1 MRRTLLAL
9 GASAAVVL
17 GTATVAGPA
26 RAASDVVTIDLKRQ
40 SDVSLGEVRKIV
52 DATMKTPT
60 GVADAVAVA
69 ADTGVVPTAKQM
81 AALLAGKSI
90 DGMVVYRTSSKVS
103 AADTVSGFVEGTPL
117 PAFVAYKRLSE
128 VTGMT
133 HVVVIVCADY
143 CRIYV
148 REYILS

>member
-1 MRRTLLAL
+1 MRRTLLTLATV
-9 GASAAVVL
+9 ATVVL

-26 RAASDVVTIDLKRQ
+26 QAADDVVTIDLKGQR
-40 SDVSLGEVRKIV
+40 DISLGEARKIV
-52 DATMKTPT
+52 DATVKTPT
-60 GVADAVAVA
+60 GAAETVAVA

-81 AALLAGKSI
+81 EALLAGKSV
-90 DGMVVYRTSSKVS
+90 DGMVVYRTVGKVS
-103 AADTVSGFVEGTPL
+103 AADTVSRFVEGTPL

-128 VTGMT
+128 ITGMT

-148 REYILS
+148 REYILM